1 MPTRLADLLCLC
13 QTTRIGV
20 PPSCTLALVHLDA
33 SPTAMSSPPASS
45 AAGLAPELD
54 DPLFRQ
60 VQAVYSF
67 FKDPVGVSL
76 NRTNCTPEEHARHS
90 AANSLNKRAERAPN
104 VVAPVWGD
112 LSQVQRELLV
122 EVLLGYYCNSRTDPG
137 NRALPVRP
145 ASLVL
150 LPPPSLVAAS

>member
-1 MPTRLADLLCLC
+1 
-13 QTTRIGV
+13 
-20 PPSCTLALVHLDA
+20 
-33 SPTAMSSPPASS
+33 MSSPPASS